1 MHQGPWKQVFGC
13 DTGRW
18 SKEPEYRSLV
28 TVNLATG
35 KYTMES
41 DLKRL
46 TNYQLKSCQNSAW
59 WCQRNIGRSKEKI
72 LDTKGKT
79 ASKTFDNAL
88 CHL

>member
-1 MHQGPWKQVFGC
+1 MHQEPWKQVFGC

-41 DLKRL
+41 DLKRFGK
-46 TNYQLKSCQNSAW
+46 TGFG
-59 WCQRNIGRSKEKI
+59 NIGNTR
-72 LDTKGKT
+72 G
-79 ASKTFDNAL
+79 
-88 CHL
+88 